1 MPAYKHDAGFAQPCA
16 SRVRRLIRGSVNRSR
31 GGNAGRGKL
40 NSPAPFANHEFFN
53 RFPST
58 FEAIMNTAIPTSAN
72 LASGQPLSSSGN
84 KPLWAAVGLLSAAVL
99 AMGGTMLYRQGAQSA
114 VTAAP
119 VAALT
124 APAASPTA
132 AARTATP
139 LASNDVADDL
149 VEKPAAP
156 VKKVAVKPAPRPAP
170 APRYAGVSPAP
181 RAAAYPANYPNN
193 YPSNYP
199 SSYPASQP
207 SHQAVNYPPANVC
220 ATCGSVESVTAV
232 QRPSKPSPI
241 SVGSVAGGV
250 IGAALGS
257 QVGHGNGRTLATVLG
272 AVGGGF
278 AGHAIEGQVRKE
290 TVYQVGVRMQDGSR
304 RTIESATAPSVG
316 SRVTVDGNG
325 LQGQSSSYEQRA
337 APMSVGYT
345 QPSY

>member
-1 MPAYKHDAGFAQPCA
+1 
-16 SRVRRLIRGSVNRSR
+16 
-31 GGNAGRGKL
+31 
-40 NSPAPFANHEFFN
+40 
-53 RFPST
+53 
-58 FEAIMNTAIPTSAN
+58 MNTATTTSAN
-72 LASGQPLSSSGN
+72 LASSRPLSSSGN

-124 APAASPTA
+124 APAAATRTA
-132 AARTATP
+132 AP

-149 VEKPAAP
+149 VEKPVAA
-156 VKKVAVKPAPRPAP
+156 VKKVVKVVARPAPRPAP

-181 RAAAYPANYPNN
+181 RAAAYPTN

-199 SSYPASQP
+199 SSYPSSQP
-207 SHQAVNYPPANVC
+207 SPQAVNYPPVNVC

-232 QRPSKPSPI
+232 QRPGKPSPI

-250 IGAALGS
+250 IGAALGN

-290 TVYQVGVRMQDGSR
+290 TVYQVGVRMEDGSR

-325 LQGQSSSYEQRA
+325 LQGQSSSYERRA
-337 APMSVGYT
+337 APMSVGYS

>member
-1 MPAYKHDAGFAQPCA
+1 
-16 SRVRRLIRGSVNRSR
+16 
-31 GGNAGRGKL
+31 
-40 NSPAPFANHEFFN
+40 
-53 RFPST
+53 
-58 FEAIMNTAIPTSAN
+58 MNTATQTSAH
-72 LASGQPLSSSGN
+72 LASSQPLTSPGN

-119 VAALT
+119 VAALS
-124 APAASPTA
+124 APSPASASVQKIAA
-132 AARTATP
+132 P

-156 VKKVAVKPAPRPAP
+156 VKKVVVKPAPRP

-181 RAAAYPANYPNN
+181 RAAAYPSSQS
-193 YPSNYP
+193 SNYP
-199 SSYPASQP
+199 
-207 SHQAVNYPPANVC
+207 VNYPVNYPQAGAC
-220 ATCGSVESVTAV
+220 ASCGSVESVTAV
-232 QRPSKPSPI
+232 QRASKPSPI

-250 IGAALGS
+250 IGAALGN

-290 TVYQVGVRMQDGSR
+290 TVYQVGVRMEDGSR
-304 RTIESATAPSVG
+304 RTVESPTAPSIG
-316 SRVTVDGNG
+316 SRVTVDGNA
-325 LQGQSSSYEQRA
+325 LQGQSGSHERRA
-337 APMSVGYT
+337 APMSVGYS

>member
-1 MPAYKHDAGFAQPCA
+1 
-16 SRVRRLIRGSVNRSR
+16 
-31 GGNAGRGKL
+31 
-40 NSPAPFANHEFFN
+40 
-53 RFPST
+53 
-58 FEAIMNTAIPTSAN
+58 MNTATQTSAN
-72 LASGQPLSSSGN
+72 LSSNN

-124 APAASPTA
+124 APAAAIRSA
-132 AARTATP
+132 AP

-156 VKKVAVKPAPRPAP
+156 VKKVVVKPAPRPAP

-181 RAAAYPANYPNN
+181 RAAAYPTSQS
-193 YPSNYP
+193 SNYP
-199 SSYPASQP
+199 
-207 SHQAVNYPPANVC
+207 VNYPPASTC
-220 ATCGSVESVTAV
+220 ASCGSVESVTAV

-250 IGAALGS
+250 IGAALGN

-290 TVYQVGVRMQDGSR
+290 TVYQVGVRMEDGSR
-304 RTIESATAPSVG
+304 RTIESASAPSVG

-325 LQGQSSSYEQRA
+325 LQGQAGSYERRA